1 MEATTQSPFRERR
14 LWERILYMIFCA
26 IAYSVAEFVIV
37 LIAIVQIVAVALSGD
52 VNERMLRLGRN
63 VGAYARQIFDFVT
76 FNDETV
82 PFPFSDW
89 PDEGPSE
96 NRWQPAE
103 KPAPTY
109 APSAAAPA
117 ASAYEA
123 PAPEAAAPP
132 AAAPPAAET
141 PVAEP
146 PPAAPEPVAPPSA
159 PPAAEAPPATPELP
173 EPPASDDEPPKAV

>member
-76 FNDETV
+76 FNDVTV

-103 KPAPTY
+103 KPVPAY

-123 PAPEAAAPP
+123 PAPEAATPPP
-132 AAAPPAAET
+132 AAT
-141 PVAEP
+141 PVAESP
-146 PPAAPEPVAPPSA
+146 VAAPEPTATPT
-159 PPAAEAPPATPELP
+159 AEAPPAPPELP
-173 EPPASDDEPPKAV
+173 EPPASDDEPPKPV